1 VKRRFQVS
9 ARWKIRCGA
18 IFAFALLT
26 HPGGAWAGLTE
37 SAEVRRVQ
45 AELDAYLEPLE
56 ALDVFQGAVL
66 IASGD
71 RVLAARGYG
80 FANVELQVPNSVDK
94 VFRIASV
101 SKPFTE
107 VAIGRLAEEKR
118 LNVTDALS
126 RFMPDFPSA
135 DRITIEMLLAHRA
148 GVPSMNSI
156 PYDEEAFE
164 PNTLDSLV
172 GVLRKRP
179 LDFDAGTQRRYSNGG
194 YAILASVI
202 EKVTGMSYD
211 RYLQVAVFDPL
222 GLEHTR
228 HEGDNSL
235 VPNRASGYMPSP
247 DERHGLV
254 PAPFQQMA
262 TKTGGGSLVS
272 TVGDLHRFLRSV
284 YHDNVISAATWRKLF
299 PPSDSSIAFQGRC
312 PGFNAYAARDLEHD
326 VDVVVLANNYA
337 SGMLAEVG
345 RDLLEIAQGRSPRK
359 PVWKSDVAG
368 DPAAARGYAGV
379 YRAPSGSLPYGD
391 LPLHVRQR
399 DAQLTLY
406 LGRSPVDVL
415 IPQSKGMFLLRNL
428 WSEIEFVGGENGE
441 ASQAIIKPLWM
452 NKVVTAD
459 RVTERDERK

>member
-1 VKRRFQVS
+1 
-9 ARWKIRCGA
+9 
-18 IFAFALLT
+18 
-26 HPGGAWAGLTE
+26 
-37 SAEVRRVQ
+37 
-45 AELDAYLEPLE
+45 
-56 ALDVFQGAVL
+56 L

-107 VAIGRLAEEKR
+107 VAIAKLAEERR
-118 LNVTDALS
+118 LSLS
-126 RFMPDFPSA
+126 DPLARFMPDFPSA

-148 GVPSMNSI
+148 GVPSLNSI

-172 GVLRKRP
+172 GVLRERP
-179 LDFDAGTQRRYSNGG
+179 LDFDPGTQRRYSNGG
-194 YAILASVI
+194 YALLACVI
-202 EKVTGMSYD
+202 EKATGMNYD
-211 RYLQVAVFDPL
+211 RYLREAVFAPL

-228 HEGDNSL
+228 HEGDDSL
-235 VPNRASGYMPSP
+235 VSNRAYGYMPSP
-247 DERHGLV
+247 GERHGLV
-254 PAPFQQMA
+254 PAPLQQMA

-284 YHDNVISAATWRKLF
+284 YHDNVIKPATWRDLF
-299 PPSDSSIAFQGRC
+299 PPSDSTIVFQGRC

-345 RDLLEIAQGRSPRK
+345 RGLLEIAQGRSPRR
-359 PVWKSDVAG
+359 PVWKSDVDE
-368 DPAAARGYAGV
+368 DPAAARAYAGV
-379 YRAPSGSLPYGD
+379 YRAPSGALPYGD
-391 LPLHVRQR
+391 LPLDVRR
-399 DAQLTLY
+399 REARLTLY
-406 LGRSPVDVL
+406 LGRNPVDVL
-415 IPQSKGMFLLRNL
+415 VPQSRGKFLARNL
-428 WSEIEFVGGENGE
+428 WSEIQFVAGENGGV
-441 ASQAIIKPLWM
+441 SQMIIKPLWM
-452 NKVVTAD
+452 DRVVTAD